1 MEAKI
6 ALYAI
11 GEIIECSVGDV
22 LIEADTPNANLFVL
36 LEGAFKVYLP
46 QRPGRKAGVTLG
58 HRGPGDVLGEY
69 SFVDDFVPTA
79 RVTAST
85 PSVVLRIPHSGLRDF
100 LASDDASSA
109 TVYRNLLSYL
119 VVRLRSQDEEIDCLM
134 F

>member
-1 MEAKI
+1 MPTSS
-6 ALYAI
+6 YFWR
-11 GEIIECSVGDV
+11 VR
-22 LIEADTPNANLFVL
+22 P
-36 LEGAFKVYLP
+36 KVYLP

-69 SFVDDFVPTA
+69 SFIDDFVPTA

-85 PSVVLRIPHSGLRDF
+85 PAVVLRIPHSGLRDF